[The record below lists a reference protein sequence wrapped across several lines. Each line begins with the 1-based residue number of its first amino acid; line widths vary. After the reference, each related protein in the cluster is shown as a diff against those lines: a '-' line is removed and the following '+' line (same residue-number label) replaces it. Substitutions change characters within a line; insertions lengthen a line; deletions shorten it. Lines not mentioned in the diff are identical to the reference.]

1 LNEIVPS
8 GAFSVSKKKKGF
20 LEAFLGTCV
29 GVTLIDRKAN
39 VGGLLHILLPE
50 PTGADIPY
58 CAETYASTGLPI
70 FIGALCRAGA
80 SERQM
85 EACVAGGALI
95 GPVSELDLELNIGGR
110 STQVVQEF
118 LRQKDI
124 PLKESETG
132 GFFSCRLR
140 LNSETWESDIQPIYE
155 GTTYSH
161 CPSVKPSPEE
171 IESAILHVKPIP
183 QIALKII
190 HLLEDRDYDMKDL
203 AVEVQQDQVISG
215 KVINLCN
222 SALLSMRNKI
232 DSVKRALVVL
242 GEKKLLQ
249 LVISAAVQ
257 SLFPEEAR
265 GYSLCKGGMFQH
277 ALGTALL
284 AHELAALMGRI
295 APDTAYT
302 AGLLHDIG
310 KIPLDQYVAGAA
322 PLFYRVGDNGMGEL
336 REVEREHFGVTHT
349 EVGGLM
355 GDRWALPENLIDVIR
370 NHHQPEDAAVD
381 EELVT
386 LVYLADLIMS
396 RFRVGN
402 EMERLNTD
410 RLVNRLERL
419 GLTPSQLPILIDRI
433 SPNIFQAS
441 LMGA

>member
-1 LNEIVPS
+1 LS
-8 GAFSVSKKKKGF
+8 
-20 LEAFLGTCV
+20 L
-29 GVTLIDRKAN
+29 DR
-39 VGGLLHILLPE
+39 
-50 PTGADIPY
+50 
-58 CAETYASTGLPI
+58 
-70 FIGALCRAGA
+70 
-80 SERQM
+80 
-85 EACVAGGALI
+85 
-95 GPVSELDLELNIGGR
+95 
-110 STQVVQEF
+110 
-118 LRQKDI
+118 
-124 PLKESETG
+124 
-132 GFFSCRLR
+132 
-140 LNSETWESDIQPIYE
+140 ETWESDIQPIYE
-155 GTTYSH
+155 GLNQSQTEV
-161 CPSVKPSPEE
+161 VKPTPEE
-171 IESAILHVKPIP
+171 IDEAILRVKPIP

-190 HLLEDRDYDMKDL
+190 HMLNDQTHDMKDL